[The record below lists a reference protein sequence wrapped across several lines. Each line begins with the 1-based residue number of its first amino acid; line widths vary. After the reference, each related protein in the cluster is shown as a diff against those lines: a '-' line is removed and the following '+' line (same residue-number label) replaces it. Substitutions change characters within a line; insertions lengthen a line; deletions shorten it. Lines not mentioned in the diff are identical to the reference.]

1 MSGIQLILLTGVAF
15 ICLYFVIRVRKK
27 SVDLFF
33 LTLMIGAA
41 IVFIIWPDVTNRIA
55 NWLGVGRGA
64 DLIFYTSILIFW
76 FVILKLYTRIR
87 QLEKSFTQIIRE
99 DALRKASPPSNETEL
114 PNDAKQLRTN

>member
-15 ICLYFVIRVRKK
+15 ICLYFVIRLKK
-27 SVDLFF
+27 KAVDLFF
-33 LTLMIGAA
+33 LLLMISAA
-41 IVFIIWPDVTNRIA
+41 IVFIIWPDVTNKIA

-99 DALRKASPPSNETEL
+99 DALKKATPPSHEPEHS
-114 PNDAKQLRTN
+114 NDAKQLRTN